1 MENTIETTVAY
12 KGNDYKAIKYEDSGI
27 TRVLAFEKTSKCSK
41 TTISLIL
48 YLLLMNQTMYM

>member
-27 TRVLAFEKTSKCSK
+27 TRVLAFEKLRMLKDHHK
-41 TTISLIL
+41 PYL